1 MTQKP
6 GYEIPGEMREF
17 AERSVEQAKKA
28 FDGFMTAAKKATDDV
43 NDTAEQARKGTL
55 DMSVKAM
62 TYAEGNVAAAFE
74 LAQKMVRA
82 RDVSEMM
89 SLQANYLKSQMEAFQ
104 GQMKEVGEQVQ
115 KAAAKVTKPGK

>member
-17 AERSVEQAKKA
+17 AERSVEQARKA

-43 NDTAEQARKGTL
+43 HDTAEQARKGTL
-55 DMSVKAM
+55 DMSAKAM

-89 SLQANYLKSQMEAFQ
+89 TLQANYLKSQMESFQ
-104 GQMKEVGEQVQ
+104 GQLKDIGEQVQ
-115 KAAAKVTKPGK
+115 KAATKAGKPGK